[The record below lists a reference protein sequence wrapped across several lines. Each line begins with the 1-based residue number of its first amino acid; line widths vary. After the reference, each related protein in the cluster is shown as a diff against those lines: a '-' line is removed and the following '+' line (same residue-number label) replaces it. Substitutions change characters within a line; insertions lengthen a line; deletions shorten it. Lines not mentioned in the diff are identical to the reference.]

1 MVDSP
6 GWFRNLS
13 DDDKAAVNARFWTE
27 GRLKLEPWLTD
38 RISHDTVHLWPHSQ
52 ITACDQDPD
61 GALQITLNNDETIT
75 VDHVIFATGY
85 KVDMTRIPL
94 LAAGNLLPR
103 LALERGYPRLDD
115 HFQTNIPGLFVTSMP
130 AVQDFGL
137 FFAFTISVRTS
148 ARLIGPTVQQ
158 RIAAKASVD
167 DRLADVD
174 HAPSTAYHTHP

>member
-1 MVDSP
+1 MVDDP

-13 DDDKAAVNARFWTE
+13 DEEKAAVNARFWTE
-27 GRLKLEPWLTD
+27 GRLKLEPWLTT
-38 RISHDTVHLWPHSQ
+38 RISHDTVHLWPHTE
-52 ITACDQDPD
+52 ITGCEEDPD
-61 GALQITLNNDETIT
+61 GALRITLSDDETIT

-85 KVDMTRIPL
+85 KVDMTRVPL

-103 LALERGYPRLDD
+103 LALHDGYPRLDE

-148 ARLIGPTVQQ
+148 ARLIGPAVQQ
-158 RIAAKASVD
+158 RIDAAATVD
-167 DRLADVD
+167 DRPTDVGE
-174 HAPSTAYHTHP
+174 ALPQA